1 MRVFG
6 AYLFIELKRAWKILQ
21 KSIGS
26 FLLLMVMIGFM
37 VVLFSITMHHAQ
49 VFQKVKIG
57 ISIPEDE
64 VISKVATQYISSM
77 DSVSSICE
85 FEYLQEEAAIEQLK
99 KGDLQAVVVL
109 PEGFFH
115 DVQVGINPPAQ
126 IYFPQKAQENTR
138 IFEELL
144 SSGVSLLQT
153 AESGVYATL
162 STASFYGAQM
172 STEDI
177 GNTIAFLFAN
187 QMLEREKMFQEEI
200 YSPLG
205 DVQVFTYYYIA
216 GLVLLLMMCGIQFGF
231 LYERTHKSVED
242 RLRIYGLG
250 SAAQTMI
257 KILVMWFY
265 LYVVA
270 AIFYFLGTVLLK
282 RLGNYELELQ
292 TTGWMG
298 LLLLCL
304 GIAVYFHVIY
314 SIMGDGN
321 QTPVFLFG
329 INAITALGTGMLL
342 PEEYLPSFMVSIGKM
357 LPMRYWNQFCK
368 EIMTNRFCPGTGEK
382 LLVFII
388 AGIMIGAFFL
398 WKNSRDFIDYN

>member
-21 KSIGS
+21 KSVGS
-26 FLLLMVMIGFM
+26 FFLLLVLTGIT
-37 VVLFSITMHHAQ
+37 VVLFSIAMQQAQ
-49 VFQKVKIG
+49 VFQKVRIG
-57 ISIPEDE
+57 VSIPEEE

-85 FEYLQEEAAIEQLK
+85 FEYLQEKAAIEQLK
-99 KGDLQAVVVL
+99 KGELQAVVVL

-126 IYFPQKAQENTR
+126 IYFPGNAQGNTR

-144 SSGVSLLQT
+144 ASGVSLLQT

-162 STASFYGAQM
+162 STASIYGAQM

-187 QMLEREKMFQEEI
+187 QMLAREKMFQEEMD
-200 YSPLG
+200 SPLG

-216 GLVLLLMMCGIQFGF
+216 GLVLLLMMCGLQFGF

-250 SAAQTMI
+250 SIGQMMI

-270 AIFYFLGTVLLK
+270 AVLYFLGTVLLK
-282 RLGNYELELQ
+282 QLGNYELELQ
-292 TTGWMG
+292 AAGWLG
-298 LLLLCL
+298 LLFLCL

-314 SIMGDGN
+314 TLIGDGT

-329 INAITALGTGMLL
+329 VNAITALGTGMLL
-342 PEEYLPSFMVSIGKM
+342 PEEYLPSFMVSIGKV

-368 EIMTNRFCPGTGEK
+368 EIMTNRFCMETGEK
-382 LLVFII
+382 LLIFII
-388 AGIMIGAFFL
+388 AGIMMGAFFL
-398 WKNSRDFIDYN
+398 WKNSHDFTDYN

>member
-21 KSIGS
+21 KSVGS
-26 FLLLMVMIGFM
+26 FFLLLVLTGIT
-37 VVLFSITMHHAQ
+37 VVLFSIAMQQAQ
-49 VFQKVKIG
+49 VFQKVRIG
-57 ISIPEDE
+57 VSIPEEE

-85 FEYLQEEAAIEQLK
+85 FEYLQEKAAIEQLK
-99 KGDLQAVVVL
+99 KGELQAVVVL

-126 IYFPQKAQENTR
+126 IYFPGNAQGNTR

-144 SSGVSLLQT
+144 ASGVSLLQT

-162 STASFYGAQM
+162 STASIYGAQM

-187 QMLEREKMFQEEI
+187 QMLAREKMFQEEMD
-200 YSPLG
+200 SPLG

-216 GLVLLLMMCGIQFGF
+216 GLVLLLMMCGLQFGF

-250 SAAQTMI
+250 SIGQMMI

-270 AIFYFLGTVLLK
+270 AVLYFLGTVLLK
-282 RLGNYELELQ
+282 QLGNYELELQ
-292 TTGWMG
+292 AAGWLG
-298 LLLLCL
+298 LLFLCL

-314 SIMGDGN
+314 TLIGDGT

-329 INAITALGTGMLL
+329 VNAITALGTGMLL
-342 PEEYLPSFMVSIGKM
+342 PEEYLPSFMVSIGKV

-368 EIMTNRFCPGTGEK
+368 EIMTNRFCLETGEK
-382 LLVFII
+382 LLIFII
-388 AGIMIGAFFL
+388 AGIMMGAFFL
-398 WKNSRDFIDYN
+398 WKNSHDFTDYN